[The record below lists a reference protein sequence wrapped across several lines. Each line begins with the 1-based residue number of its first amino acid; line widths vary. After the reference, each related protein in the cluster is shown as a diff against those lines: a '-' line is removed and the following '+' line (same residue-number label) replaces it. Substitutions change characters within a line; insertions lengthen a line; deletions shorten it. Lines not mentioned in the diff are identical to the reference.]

1 MGAGP
6 GLVLALG
13 GGGARGLAHI
23 GVLEVLAER
32 GLPVR
37 AVVGTSIGAEIGA
50 FLAAGMSVARMR
62 EVATAFDWKL
72 TLQLFLPDLPGGGLV
87 SGKRILA
94 WLAAELGA
102 QRIEELALPF
112 AALATDLETGEEVVL
127 DRGPV
132 VEAVRA
138 SLSIPGTLA
147 PLRVGER
154 VLVDGGVVN
163 QVPADVARRLHGGP
177 VLAVAVHAA
186 SQAWSRPERKPGTWA
201 SRARQLLAERWMGGA
216 RGLQQSLED
225 ELEAAGGEG
234 EAAPRDLVDWSARL
248 VVQRSAL
255 ISQAELVKLRLA
267 ASPPDLLLTP
277 DVHDIGVLEFYRAE
291 EAVEAGRQVALA
303 NLGELERMARGDQG
317 QR

>member
-1 MGAGP
+1 VAPGAGVGK

-13 GGGARGLAHI
+13 GGGARGLSHI

-50 FLAAGMSVARMR
+50 FLAGGMSVARMR

-87 SGKRILA
+87 SGKRILS
-94 WLAAELGA
+94 WLSDQIGGL
-102 QRIEELALPF
+102 RIEELALPF
-112 AALATDLETGEEVVL
+112 AAVATDLETGDEVVL
-127 DRGPV
+127 DRGPL

-147 PLRVGER
+147 PLRLGDR

-186 SQAWSRPERKPGTWA
+186 SQAWSRPARKPGTWA
-201 SRARQLLAERWMGGA
+201 ARARQLLAEHWIGGA
-216 RGLQQSLED
+216 KHLRE
-225 ELEAAGGEG
+225 ELEAAAGDKDG
-234 EAAPRDLVDWSARL
+234 DLVDWSARL
-248 VVQRSAL
+248 VLQRAAL
-255 ISQAELVKLRLA
+255 ISQAELVRLRLA
-267 ASPPDLLLTP
+267 AAPPDLLLVP

-291 EAVEAGRQVALA
+291 EALEAGRAAALA
-303 NLGELERMARGDQG
+303 RLPEIERMLLGD
-317 QR
+317 